1 MRLKELF
8 AARNM
13 TPAADPSEDGNRERR
28 ITMEENRE
36 MLELLQRIE
45 ESNRKQ
51 LLYTRIQC
59 VAALVAVACF
69 GGVYFLIRD
78 FLPQISAI
86 ISQIPGVVA
95 QMEVVLGNLEVVT
108 TELAAVDFEGMIQ
121 GVNTLVATGQTG
133 LEETVAKLNAI
144 DFDAL
149 NKAIHTLTEVIDPLA
164 KFFKVFG

>member
-1 MRLKELF
+1 
-8 AARNM
+8 
-13 TPAADPSEDGNRERR
+13 
-28 ITMEENRE
+28 MEEKNE
-36 MLELLQRIE
+36 MLELMKKIE
-45 ESNRKQ
+45 ESSHKQ

-59 VAALVAVACF
+59 IAAVLAVACF
-69 GGVYFLIRD
+69 AGIYFLIRD

-86 ISQIPGVVA
+86 ITQIPGVVG

-133 LEETVAKLNAI
+133 LEETVTRLNDI
-144 DFDAL
+144 DFEAL
-149 NKAIHTLTEVIDPLA
+149 NKAINNLSQVVEPLA